1 VYSLRLDLAL
11 LAACASSH
19 PFFPSVVVAVFA
31 LMGIVVGG
39 LLTLLALFTYKSS

>member
-1 VYSLRLDLAL
+1 MYHFCKPVHR
-11 LAACASSH
+11 SH
-19 PFFPSVVVAVFA
+19 PFFRSVVVAVFA